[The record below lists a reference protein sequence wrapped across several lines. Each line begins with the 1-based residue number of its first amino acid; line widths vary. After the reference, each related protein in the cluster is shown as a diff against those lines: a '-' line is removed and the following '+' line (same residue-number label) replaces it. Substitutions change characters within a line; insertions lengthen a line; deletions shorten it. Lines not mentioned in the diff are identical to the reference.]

1 MDYDVLLDMATD
13 LGYQLAMSGAET
25 FRVEDSIHHVLN
37 SYGIDSEVFAIPN
50 FLIVNIKTPE
60 GKTLTRM
67 RRIGYHGNNLDAV
80 EKLNALSR
88 AICETSP
95 RTELAA
101 QWLDTV
107 LASVKKYSRTA
118 FLIGDILG
126 AAGFG
131 VLFGCNGIDT
141 FFAGICG
148 LIIGLVTQF
157 TDSLK
162 TNPFFS
168 TLASSFLMAIAAYSF
183 NVLGW
188 SQNADAVNIG
198 ALMILV
204 PGLLFTNSLR
214 DIIYGDTN
222 SGINRIVQV
231 FLIAIAISLGTA
243 FAHNVISHFWI
254 MPVSSAPIDY
264 PLQIT
269 CIAAFVGCI
278 GFSILFNIHGAGG
291 MLCAIGGAISWIVFI
306 VTYDKSGSA
315 LAGYFWGT
323 TFSALYSEIMARI
336 RKFPTTSYIVVSI
349 FPLLPGASIY
359 YTMRYALDRNMDGFL
374 SKGIEAVSIAGT
386 MAVSILLVSTLVRL
400 YTTWLHMRKLR
411 NSVPTKN

>member
-1 MDYDVLLDMATD
+1 MEYDIMLDMATD

-37 SYGIDSEVFAIPN
+37 SYGIESEVFAIPN
-50 FLIVNIKTPE
+50 FLIVNIKTAE
-60 GKTLTRM
+60 GKMLTRM

-80 EKLNALSR
+80 ERLNALSR
-88 AICETSP
+88 GICETTP
-95 RTELAA
+95 KPEVAA
-101 QWLDTV
+101 HWLFSV
-107 LASVKKYSRTA
+107 LTSVKSYS
-118 FLIGDILG
+118 FPVNLLGDILG

-131 VLFGCNGIDT
+131 ILFGCSVLDT
-141 FFAGICG
+141 LFAGICG
-148 LIIGLVTQF
+148 LIIGLVNRF

-168 TLASSFLMAIAAYSF
+168 TMAASFLMALAAYTF
-183 NVLGW
+183 NILGW
-188 SQNADAVNIG
+188 SQNSDTVNIG

-204 PGLLFTNSLR
+204 PGLLFTNALR

-231 FLIAIAISLGTA
+231 ILVAMAISLGTA
-243 FAHNVISHFWI
+243 FAYTVITYFWNA
-254 MPVSSAPIDY
+254 PVSSSPIDY
-264 PLQIT
+264 PLPVT
-269 CIAAFVGCI
+269 CIATFVGCI

-291 MLCAIGGAISWIVFI
+291 LLCAIGGTITWAVYIFTVEK
-306 VTYDKSGSA
+306 TGST

-323 TFSALYSEIMARI
+323 TFSSVYSEVMARV
-336 RKFPTTSYIVVSI
+336 RKYPTISYLVVSI

-359 YTMRYALDRNMDGFL
+359 YTMRYALDGNMAEFI
-374 SKGIEAVSIAGT
+374 SKGIEAASIAGT

-400 YTTWLHMRKLR
+400 CTTWLHTRSRK
-411 NSVPTKN
+411 SKAI